1 MSNRQ
6 LEVSVTMQQ
15 CKIIIAMQK
24 SLEARS
30 AMKSKTNTRI
40 LEGNAP
46 QVNSN
51 FSKATPP
58 PEPP

>member
-1 MSNRQ
+1 
-6 LEVSVTMQQ
+6 MQQ

-30 AMKSKTNTRI
+30 AMKRKTNTRI

-51 FSKATPP
+51 FNKATPS